1 MKDTENIFKSIS
13 RSDPCYNLNKT
24 LLPNFY
30 PHDCF
35 YQMNENRKLIKYF
48 NNYNLYKWEL
58 YVYNRLLQHGIV
70 PIFINYGNSLT
81 NMNSIAID
89 TSDIIT
95 FRKALCALKEVD
107 QRILINEL
115 FSFINKLKDIGIFHN
130 NLTIDSLYVNI
141 DTFKFY
147 IIEFTNMKIR
157 KNQGEIDSKEENSN
171 IDIYSLYSSIISDNN
186 KNNNNDI
193 INYIKTKCNLGN
205 YDFIHQITDYYT

>member
-35 YQMNENRKLIKYF
+35 YQANEDRKLIKYF

-58 YVYNRLLQHGIV
+58 YVYNRLIEYDIT
-70 PIFINYGNSLT
+70 PKFIDGGNSLT
-81 NMNSIAID
+81 NMNSISLDI
-89 TSDIIT
+89 SDLIT
-95 FRKALCALKEVD
+95 FRKALCILKEVD
-107 QRILINEL
+107 KRILINEL
-115 FSFINKLKDIGIFHN
+115 FSFINKLKDIGVFHN
-130 NLTIDSLYVNI
+130 NLTIDSLYI
-141 DTFKFY
+141 DIDKFQFY

-157 KNQGEIDSKEENSN
+157 KNGGEIDSKEENS
-171 IDIYSLYSSIISDNN
+171 IDIYSLYSSILGDNN

-193 INYIKTKCNLGN
+193 INYIKTKCNLSN